1 MRPILGVFWC
11 RGRVRV
17 RAGGSWALV
26 LQFNDLGLVP
36 GCFFG
41 LSPASCCHAAEMA
54 KVAAQE
60 QDEPPGGE
68 CGKLTFKKATLR
80 GGSGN
85 QHANISGWQMQL
97 FVCPATGRKQ
107 LCRATS
113 TESCV
118 PEQPRKSPK
127 REWNGWYAVS
137 REPGGD
143 EVRNLEPERERLKYR
158 RHGLSCSA
166 AIGPC

>member
-26 LQFNDLGLVP
+26 LQFNGLGLVP

-68 CGKLTFKKATLR
+68 CGKLTFKKATLGEDR
-80 GGSGN
+80 EIN
-85 QHANISGWQMQL
+85 TQT
-97 FVCPATGRKQ
+97 FPDGR
-107 LCRATS
+107 CNY
-113 TESCV
+113 SCV
-118 PEQPRKSPK
+118 QQQEENSCVERRVQNLVYQNNQGNRRKESGMDGMPSHASQVGTK
-127 REWNGWYAVS
+127 CATWNRNVS
-137 REPGGD
+137 G
-143 EVRNLEPERERLKYR
+143 
-158 RHGLSCSA
+158 
-166 AIGPC
+166 